1 MRGRISKGEMVQLR
15 PVSLR
20 TIEDLDHSA
29 KATFTDC
36 DVKAPKGPDFF
47 LHQANDYRAPDNE
60 SRQV

>member
-1 MRGRISKGEMVQLR
+1 MVQLR